1 MKHIQLKERMAA
13 RFAGVPEGL
22 RSAVTSALI
31 VLQFVVPFYIL
42 ADILLY
48 FNLLR
53 PLGVLLAPLTRF
65 LQLPVEAAPA
75 LAAGILLNVYTAIA
89 FAAPLGLSA
98 QQWTIIGVFIGVCH
112 SLPVENAIMARL
124 GIASLYS
131 ITLRFFGGLIATLPL
146 ILLPASLADNAVSA
160 SGRELVSKGYEN
172 FVTMLL
178 HSATEALVLSAKVI
192 VLVSALIL
200 IMDRIK
206 SIPVVQRHMERANT
220 AFSIVVGQAL
230 GITYGAGILLRE
242 ASRGS
247 LSRRDIFF
255 IGTFLMICHSIIEDV
270 VLFAL
275 FGANF
280 WVVLLVRI
288 VAALVFSFVLLY
300 IFRGAALDLVMR
312 R

>member
-1 MKHIQLKERMAA
+1 MKHTHLKERMTA

-22 RSAVTSALI
+22 RSAVVSALI
-31 VLQFVVPFYIL
+31 ILQFVVPFYIL

-75 LAAGILLNVYTAIA
+75 LAAGIFLNVYTAIA

-98 QQWTIIGVFIGVCH
+98 QQWTILGVFIGVCH

-124 GIASLYS
+124 GIANLYS
-131 ITLRFFGGLIATLPL
+131 IALRFFGGLVAVLPL
-146 ILLPASLADNAVSA
+146 ILMPASLADNAASA
-160 SGRELVSKGYEN
+160 SGRELVSQEYDN

-206 SIPVVQRHMERANT
+206 AIPAVQRHMERANT
-220 AFSIVVGQAL
+220 AFSIAVGQAL

-270 VLFAL
+270 LLFAL

-280 WVVLLVRI
+280 WIMLLVRI
-288 VAALVFSFVLLY
+288 VAALAFSFALLH
-300 IFRGAALDLVMR
+300 IFKGAALDLVMR
-312 R
+312 K